1 MYFAEQY
8 SNVQPEMNVTMLGIA
23 LRMIIPKIIGE
34 GLSSWFELV
43 KPLVEFK
50 WDVINTR
57 INSMFE
63 LATQEVFCSTQRPT
77 EFCNFRKWTSWES
90 LREAAP
96 ESSAAS

>member
-1 MYFAEQY
+1 
-8 SNVQPEMNVTMLGIA
+8 MNVTMLGVA

-50 WDVINTR
+50 WDVINSR

-63 LATQEVFCSTQRPT
+63 LATQEVIILD
-77 EFCNFRKWTSWES
+77 S
-90 LREAAP
+90 LGV
-96 ESSAAS
+96 SSYSGSGQVG

>member
-1 MYFAEQY
+1 
-8 SNVQPEMNVTMLGIA
+8 MNVTMLGVA

-50 WDVINTR
+50 WDVINSR

-63 LATQEVFCSTQRPT
+63 LATQEVIFLDPLGVSSCSGSGQVGQI
-77 EFCNFRKWTSWES
+77 
-90 LREAAP
+90 
-96 ESSAAS
+96 

>member
-1 MYFAEQY
+1 
-8 SNVQPEMNVTMLGIA
+8 MNVTMLGVA

-50 WDVINTR
+50 WDVINSR

-63 LATQEVFCSTQRPT
+63 LATQEVIFLQSLARGILLL
-77 EFCNFRKWTSWES
+77 RKLTSWAS
-90 LREAAP
+90 LTEAAP

>member
-1 MYFAEQY
+1 
-8 SNVQPEMNVTMLGIA
+8 MNVTMLGIA

-50 WDVINTR
+50 WDVINSR

-63 LATQEVFCSTQRPT
+63 LATQEVL
-77 EFCNFRKWTSWES
+77 CNSKTN
-90 LREAAP
+90 
-96 ESSAAS
+96 

>member
-1 MYFAEQY
+1 
-8 SNVQPEMNVTMLGIA
+8 MNVTMLGVA

-50 WDVINTR
+50 WDVINSR

-63 LATQEVFCSTQRPT
+63 LATQEVIFLQSLGVMVILLL
-77 EFCNFRKWTSWES
+77 RKLTSWAS
-90 LREAAP
+90 LMEAAP

>member
-1 MYFAEQY
+1 
-8 SNVQPEMNVTMLGIA
+8 MNVTMLGVA

-50 WDVINTR
+50 WDVINSR

-63 LATQEVFCSTQRPT
+63 LATQEVIFLQSLARVMGILLL
-77 EFCNFRKWTSWES
+77 RKLTSWAS
-90 LREAAP
+90 LTEAAP

>member
-1 MYFAEQY
+1 
-8 SNVQPEMNVTMLGIA
+8 MNVTMLGVA

-50 WDVINTR
+50 WDVINSR

-63 LATQEVFCSTQRPT
+63 LATQEVIFLDSQGVSSCSGSGQVG
-77 EFCNFRKWTSWES
+77 
-90 LREAAP
+90 
-96 ESSAAS
+96 

>member
-1 MYFAEQY
+1 
-8 SNVQPEMNVTMLGIA
+8 MNVTMLGVA

-50 WDVINTR
+50 WDVINSR

-63 LATQEVFCSTQRPT
+63 LATQEVLSL
-77 EFCNFRKWTSWES
+77 CNSKTNS
-90 LREAAP
+90 LVIYAILG
-96 ESSAAS
+96 SGQVGKV